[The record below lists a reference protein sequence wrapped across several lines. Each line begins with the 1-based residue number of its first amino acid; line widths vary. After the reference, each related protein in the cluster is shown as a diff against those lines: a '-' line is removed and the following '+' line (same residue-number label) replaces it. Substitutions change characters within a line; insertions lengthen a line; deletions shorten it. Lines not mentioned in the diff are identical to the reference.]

1 MRQISCDVFA
11 PSVDVLINS
20 LTVARDAQFVIE
32 LKQSVPERV
41 TDEVVNSCLRFLLKC
56 CAANFGEITE
66 SSLTRQ
72 LRKMEADGFLT
83 RHNFKE
89 IPPRWNMSCLI

>member
-1 MRQISCDVFA
+1 MRQISCDVFV
-11 PSVDVLINS
+11 PSVDIFIDF
-20 LTVARDAQFVIE
+20 LTATGDAQFVIA
-32 LKQSVPERV
+32 LQKSVPERV

-72 LRKMEADGFLT
+72 LRKLEADGFLT

-89 IPPRWNMSCLI
+89 IPPR